1 MTVRAL
7 LACALLAL
15 SSGCSGGRVYEGHGV
30 VHEVDVVNGQAV
42 IEHDEIP
49 GLMSAM
55 TMRFD
60 VPDPAVLA
68 RMSPGQHIEFDLE
81 VTEQS
86 YRIVAVRGAGSRS
99 GASRAPSLASMRRE
113 RDPAPGFSLIDH
125 EGKRVSL
132 GDLAGEVLL
141 VDFIFTRCSG
151 PCPILTSRHVE
162 LQRLLSPGVRE
173 RVHFVSISLDPAN
186 DSPEALA
193 AYARERGVDLSG
205 WSFLTG
211 PEAEVAEVVRSWG
224 VGTLRAPDGNID
236 HAIATFLVDARGR
249 IARRWLGLEQTAAQ
263 MRDEIAALANATPAG
278 S

>member
-1 MTVRAL
+1 MTGREL

-15 SSGCSGGRVYEGHGV
+15 LPGCSGGRVYEGHGV

-60 VPDPAVLA
+60 VPDPAELA
-68 RMSPGQHIEFDLE
+68 KLLPGQHIEFDLE

-86 YRIVAVRGAGSRS
+86 YRIVAVRNAGSRS

-113 RDPAPGFSLIDH
+113 REPAPGFSLIDH
-125 EGKRVSL
+125 TGKLVSL
-132 GDLAGEVLL
+132 GDLAGEILV
-141 VDFIFTRCSG
+141 VDFIFTRCTG

-162 LQRLLSPGVRE
+162 LQRLLEPELRE

-186 DSPEALA
+186 DSPEVLA
-193 AYARERGVDLSG
+193 AYARARAVDLSG

-211 PEAEVAEVVRSWG
+211 PEAEVSQVVRNWG

-236 HAIATFLVDARGR
+236 HAIATFLVDGRGR
-249 IARRWLGLEQTAAQ
+249 IAKRWLGLEQTAAQ
-263 MRDEIAALANATPAG
+263 MRDEIAAIADATPAG
-278 S
+278 T